1 MLKSKLSGSQRCR
14 WRYGY
19 IFIRLAA
26 VASQICANFA
36 KKFEPIAVLYKVIDL
51 GANRKCIMHYAVINS
66 TFYVVFLLQLFHC
79 ILLYFSLFSH
89 VFYRIT
95 IIGWSALAVVSC
107 YCQILLLLLLILLLF
122 ERMPISYPYW
132 DINAFSCKIACF
144 PNLPLFGATARGETV
159 RISGWNL
166 PRKNTGWST
175 LWWKLRNHNCKP
187 FFTARCTVCLF
198 VCLSVTSVDCDHVG
212 LNSSKIFSLS
222 VSLGCSLLGVQTSR
236 VYS

>member
-1 MLKSKLSGSQRCR
+1 
-14 WRYGY
+14 
-19 IFIRLAA
+19 
-26 VASQICANFA
+26 
-36 KKFEPIAVLYKVIDL
+36 
-51 GANRKCIMHYAVINS
+51 MHYAVINS

-95 IIGWSALAVVSC
+95 VIGWSALAVVSC

-175 LWWKLRNHNCKP
+175 VWWKLRNHNCKP
-187 FFTARCTVCLF
+187 FFYRAMHFSAKRGLAICLSVRLSVCLF

-212 LNSSKIFSLS
+212 LNSSKIISLS